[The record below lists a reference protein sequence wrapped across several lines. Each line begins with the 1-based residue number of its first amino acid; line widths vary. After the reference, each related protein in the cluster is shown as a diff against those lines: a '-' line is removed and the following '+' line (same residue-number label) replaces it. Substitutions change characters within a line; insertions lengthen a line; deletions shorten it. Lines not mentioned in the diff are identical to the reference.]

1 VHLLNVEWKL
11 AVESASLRPGA
22 QAIFLLLLALSPLFI
37 LGADFLLD
45 DLLVTRSDKGE
56 ERKFR
61 ALLYGFVFLISA
73 AIIYLS
79 ESSSGYFGTFLL
91 TAENIFIVAALIA
104 TFYGAM
110 KWQLQRNLNQKRKA
124 RIEQINLEL
133 PQYLEMFHIL
143 ISSGMSVLTAL
154 KSLTQTS
161 AKSEIDLIIREI
173 LREVEQGRSIER
185 AIDKAVLPVGSHQ
198 LRRFS
203 DAVILGMDRGSSMG
217 QSIKN
222 LVSESR
228 NYSKVLVMERAGKAE
243 IKLLIPVVF
252 LILPI
257 SVLFAIWPSYV
268 NLISIMG

>member
-1 VHLLNVEWKL
+1 VLLLRADLEL
-11 AVESASLRPGA
+11 AADSVSLQPGA
-22 QAIFLLLLALSPLFI
+22 QAIVLLLLALSPLFI

-45 DLLVTRSDKGE
+45 DLLATRNDRSE

-61 ALLYGFVFLISA
+61 ILLYGFIFLVSA
-73 AIIYLS
+73 LIIYQS
-79 ESSSGYFGTFLL
+79 ESSSGYFGALLL
-91 TAENIFIVAALIA
+91 TAENIFIVAALI
-104 TFYGAM
+104 TFFYGAM
-110 KWQLQRNLNQKRKA
+110 KWQLQRNLESKRKS

-161 AKSEIDLIIREI
+161 AKSEIDQIIREI

>member
-1 VHLLNVEWKL
+1 MHLLNLEWKW

-79 ESSSGYFGTFLL
+79 ESSSGYFGAFLL

-268 NLISIMG
+268 NLISIMA